1 MRVSNERKM
10 YKNRMIDRGIACFVE
25 GWREKILRREEDN
38 GIARNPCRELRLE
51 IISSAVIRDRFIE
64 AKGVPSSR
72 LKGLAEN
79 PEETQFHRL
88 IFKEKKKKRKISS
101 KYFCKTDRLLH
112 GYIGEC
118 QSIRTRMED
127 VFEISRLR

>member
-51 IISSAVIRDRFIE
+51 IISSAVIRGRFIE

-88 IFKEKKKKRKISS
+88 IFKEKRKKKEK
-101 KYFCKTDRLLH
+101 K
-112 GYIGEC
+112 
-118 QSIRTRMED
+118 
-127 VFEISRLR
+127 